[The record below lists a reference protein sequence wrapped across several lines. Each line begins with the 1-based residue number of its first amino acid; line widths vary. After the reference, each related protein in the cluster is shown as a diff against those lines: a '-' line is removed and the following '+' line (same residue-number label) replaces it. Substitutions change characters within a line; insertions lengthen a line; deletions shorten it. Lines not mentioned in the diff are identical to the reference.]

1 MNKFLST
8 ISLAVV
14 LCSLTLSCT
23 KDFEKINTDPNK
35 ILFGQAAAT
44 SLYEPLVYGIGTNH
58 QSQTVSFANELVQ
71 VTAFT
76 GGSTSQIHQ
85 YQITNGNWQS
95 QWDFFARYGFDAH
108 HMIDQAIKQNDKYS
122 EALGLI
128 WKVYLL
134 STLSA
139 VYGDIPYSE
148 AYMQT
153 ANTAPVFD
161 SQERL
166 AEEFIADLDSA
177 ATILKRRPTVL
188 KPGND
193 RMYGNN
199 FKRWIKFANSLKMR
213 ILCRMSGIDDKYWNA
228 IQDIVNNPEL
238 YPVFEDNEDNAK
250 IQFEDMDPYRSHW
263 KQENTTESSFCNH
276 RITETMINMM
286 VEFSPTGL
294 AILEDPRIPIYATQ
308 KGGVWKGSRG
318 GIPTSDYK
326 EYDSGAAVVNYS
338 VLTNSGVPAFIMDYS
353 EVLFIL
359 AEGVQKGKLTV
370 PNQTAK
376 NLYESAV
383 KASIA
388 KWAEYGQYA
397 SKPVTVRS
405 ADITALLASK
415 LASYDMATS
424 STHAETDLYTSGE
437 ELIACQKFISLY
449 FCGYEVYNEWRR
461 TEYPNFEIADG
472 TESNDYELPTRF
484 GYPNYTVASNSAH
497 VAEAIARM
505 GGAANNMHVPMD
517 WSWVKLKGA
526 HRRPH
531 PRQK

>member
-14 LCSLTLSCT
+14 LCSLTMSCT
-23 KDFEKINTDPNK
+23 KDYVNINTDPNK

-199 FKRWIKFANSLKMR
+199 FKRWIKFANSL
-213 ILCRMSGIDDKYWNA
+213 ILIFYEADHINLFVIHICP
-228 IQDIVNNPEL
+228 IVPL
-238 YPVFEDNEDNAK
+238 HIFRLS
-250 IQFEDMDPYRSHW
+250 I
-263 KQENTTESSFCNH
+263 
-276 RITETMINMM
+276 IN
-286 VEFSPTGL
+286 L
-294 AILEDPRIPIYATQ
+294 
-308 KGGVWKGSRG
+308 
-318 GIPTSDYK
+318 
-326 EYDSGAAVVNYS
+326 
-338 VLTNSGVPAFIMDYS
+338 
-353 EVLFIL
+353 
-359 AEGVQKGKLTV
+359 
-370 PNQTAK
+370 
-376 NLYESAV
+376 
-383 KASIA
+383 
-388 KWAEYGQYA
+388 
-397 SKPVTVRS
+397 
-405 ADITALLASK
+405 
-415 LASYDMATS
+415 
-424 STHAETDLYTSGE
+424 
-437 ELIACQKFISLY
+437 
-449 FCGYEVYNEWRR
+449 
-461 TEYPNFEIADG
+461 
-472 TESNDYELPTRF
+472 
-484 GYPNYTVASNSAH
+484 
-497 VAEAIARM
+497 
-505 GGAANNMHVPMD
+505 
-517 WSWVKLKGA
+517 
-526 HRRPH
+526 
-531 PRQK
+531 